1 MGSVS
6 QSPYH
11 GHKQIPNLTRIK
23 FAEDGIVIQRGIV
36 VFMCIRCIY
45 SRLIKIKWF
54 KSEPS
59 DLDQTT
65 TDIWLHDQR
74 DLLTLLNHDPCQ
86 YKLTMFAF
94 FTTSIFV
101 FNMIFLFN
109 YILYFILW
117 DIQFPFE
124 RSCFVECS
132 LCHQSEIPNYGFYV
146 LEYILTENLKKQLYS
161 RFFSVEKITDLSRYH
176 KSKFESQLKN
186 KFPFMIRLVS

>member
-65 TDIWLHDQR
+65 TDI
-74 DLLTLLNHDPCQ
+74 
-86 YKLTMFAF
+86 
-94 FTTSIFV
+94 
-101 FNMIFLFN
+101 
-109 YILYFILW
+109 
-117 DIQFPFE
+117 
-124 RSCFVECS
+124 
-132 LCHQSEIPNYGFYV
+132 
-146 LEYILTENLKKQLYS
+146 
-161 RFFSVEKITDLSRYH
+161 
-176 KSKFESQLKN
+176 
-186 KFPFMIRLVS
+186 